1 MLALIL
7 TIVLS
12 SLQFS
17 IDSLEQAGQYDE
29 AIVQCTRLIE
39 ACTEEDA
46 VERIGAEVDL
56 AYLHSL
62 IGHVGEATKNALG
75 AFDDAKHY
83 ITHRLP
89 IWLQTNDYEGV
100 AEAGE
105 ILQDVVQVS
114 WGALSDCFAAA
125 PREVV
130 DAFLADA
137 DLPATAASFKRMA
150 DQWTATKKAT
160 TPGTPKHTMLEDLE
174 RAYRSIWCE
183 TVLLYVQS
191 TPESPEA
198 HEALHTLLTTPDL
211 PSDYRLK
218 AAIRLAA
225 SHAQQAQYDS
235 ALVWMDYV
243 TQHDS
248 AGIYANVIAENRAW
262 IGVQR
267 NDWRTAL
274 PLLRQSLETKRTA
287 LKNEFLWMT
296 AQTRRRTW
304 VNNYAWYF
312 HQNVSLCALAP
323 HPDSV
328 NAFIYDNVLIEK
340 GLLLSTETELESLL
354 REHGNQAALDSLH
367 ALRREMRR
375 ANQRQN
381 ARMVELEILKQSH
394 TVGDFTRLIDLTY
407 RDVQQQLGEQE
418 VAVEF
423 IVTADAD
430 DNRYMQALVMRHD
443 WSAPQLVTIG
453 TIDTLTHLCNLPR
466 LYRMPEV
473 TDLIWQ
479 PILQAAAVQPNET
492 IYFAPDGL
500 FYLTGIEYLATE
512 DEGTI
517 FDTYHLVRVSSSREL
532 CRAQRKDSTL
542 TAVLYGGIH
551 YTKDNQTDHEVEY
564 LPATLI
570 EVQALDSIL
579 LTDSLFTGDE
589 ATEESFMAFS
599 GHAPQVIH
607 IATHGFYIKHKRADN
622 MAQQNVQFVRLTERQ
637 KVNIEDYAMARSGL
651 LLAHSASSWTGAQ
664 QEGRTYD
671 GVLTAG
677 EIAAMDLQNTE
688 IVVLSACKTG
698 LGDITVDG
706 IAGLQRGFKK
716 AGVHTMMM
724 SLWTVDDNATRLFMC
739 AFYQHLIAGE
749 SKLSALRK
757 AQQALRADPDY
768 DHPRFW
774 AAFILLDAI

>member
-7 TIVLS
+7 SIVLS
-12 SLQFS
+12 SLQMT

-39 ACTEEDA
+39 ACTDDDA
-46 VERIGAEVDL
+46 VERIDAEVDL
-56 AYLHSL
+56 AYFHSI
-62 IGHVGEATKNALG
+62 IGHVGEATKNALT
-75 AFDDAKHY
+75 ALDDAKHY
-83 ITHRLP
+83 ISHHLP
-89 IWLQTNDYEGV
+89 LWLKSNDYEAV

-105 ILQDVVQVS
+105 LLQDVVQVC

-130 DAFLADA
+130 EDFLADA
-137 DLPATAASFKRMA
+137 NLPAFAASVQRMA
-150 DQWTATKKAT
+150 EQWTAVKKN
-160 TPGTPKHTMLEDLE
+160 TPTGTPKYTMLEDIE

-183 TVLLYVQS
+183 TVLLQVQS
-191 TPESPEA
+191 APCSSEA
-198 HEALHTLLTTPDL
+198 YEALHTILTTPDI
-211 PSDYRLK
+211 PTDYTLK

-248 AGIYANVIAENRAW
+248 AGVYADVIAENRAW
-262 IGVQR
+262 IGVQQ
-267 NDWRTAL
+267 NDWNTAL
-274 PLLRQSLETKRTA
+274 PLLRHSLETKRAA

-328 NAFIYDNVLIEK
+328 NTFIYDNVLIEK

-375 ANQRQN
+375 AKQRQN

-407 RDVQQQLGEQE
+407 RDIQQHLGEKE

-423 IVTADAD
+423 IVTSDAD
-430 DNRYMQALVMRHD
+430 DNRYMQALVMRHN
-443 WSAPQLVTIG
+443 WAAPQLVTIG
-453 TIDTLTHLCNLPR
+453 SIDTLSHLCNLPR
-466 LYRMPEV
+466 LYSLPKV
-473 TDLIWQ
+473 TAYIWQ
-479 PILQAAAVQPNET
+479 PILHAADIQPGET
-492 IYFAPDGL
+492 VYFAPDGL

-512 DEGTI
+512 DEGCI
-517 FDTYHLVRVSSSREL
+517 FDMYNLVRVSSSREL
-532 CRAQRKDSTL
+532 CRVQRKDSTM

-551 YTKDNQTDHEVEY
+551 YTKDDQADQEVEY

-570 EVQALDSIL
+570 EVQTLDSIL
-579 LTDSLFTGDE
+579 TTDSLFTGDE

-599 GHAPQVIH
+599 GNAPQVIH

-651 LLAHSASSWTGAQ
+651 LLAHSASAWTGTQ
-664 QEGRTYD
+664 QESRTYD

-688 IVVLSACKTG
+688 IVILSACKTG

-716 AGVHTMMM
+716 AGVHALLM
-724 SLWTVDDNATRLFMC
+724 SLWTVDDNATLLFMC
-739 AFYQHLIAGE
+739 EFYKHLIAGE
-749 SKLSALRK
+749 SKHSALRK
-757 AQQALRADPDY
+757 AQQALRANPDY
-768 DHPRFW
+768 DHPRYW